1 MRQEYYS
8 VTGWKTKQQA
18 QYNNELIFYTCN
30 TYIQYT
36 LSLKFSQPF
45 SNQRTIN
52 IEYSQHSNKTTTFS
66 GFNTMYFLLCSSVH
80 ILNILQCCFMYQR
93 IMNRLVSGEHVGKL
107 LNRCL
112 PSQRPMFYLPTLFEI
127 TEEKMYIYLSIFSD
141 LLICL
146 ASFLTERIRDKNFV
160 DRIKFSV

>member
-1 MRQEYYS
+1 MRQQYYS

-30 TYIQYT
+30 TYIQYI

-66 GFNTMYFLLCSSVH
+66 GFNTMYFLLSAVTQHSTVLLYVSTDHEPTC
-80 ILNILQCCFMYQR
+80 IGRACWKIIEQR
-93 IMNRLVSGEHVGKL
+93 DASIR
-107 LNRCL
+107 
-112 PSQRPMFYLPTLFEI
+112 SQRSMFYTYPFEI

-146 ASFLTERIRDKNFV
+146 ASFLTERIRDKKLCGQN
-160 DRIKFSV
+160 